1 MNFPQNLSD
10 IDYKFNQVITSSKNS
25 INQEI
30 LKAIPS
36 NQMTINFSK
45 DESNSNSIDIK
56 NNKLNSLKQKRYIST
71 NQNEAIENDVE
82 EEEVNSDEYVSS
94 TMLDVDTNTYIRMSN
109 DSKNL
114 QDKICNKINDKK
126 LYQGKLRKKDENKS
140 NTFMLNDIQ
149 NIEKEQDM
157 KIIRNN
163 TNVNN
168 NGNGNGNSHDINS
181 KKIIQQ
187 RGKNDV
193 FIINRP
199 DSINKEKKNNSKDKK
214 GVFTPVNENKNK
226 FKILRDMIFKKID
239 HGHNKNVYSIC
250 QSNTINILDNNEDNN
265 NNNNNNN
272 SKQFRNNN
280 LLSINN
286 DIIKEAT
293 KINLD
298 LKNKRNKNSLIT
310 HNNSISILSNNISKN
325 TSIKSDNYQ
334 HQNMKNNHK
343 KYKINLY
350 NKNLMK
356 DIGALG
362 ALNIDDQKYQ
372 VIPQTIK
379 KIKTQGRVGK
389 IVYSNQNK
397 RNNFIYIS
405 NNITNKTINSP
416 MNKKI
421 NRISPPNRIDNVE
434 YFNSICHKKNKRFD
448 ENILKHNNIHSLKNL
463 KSESLHKSIKK
474 YILDDEYLTI
484 FPLNTDKNG
493 IDKQKKLILKDSKN
507 KKLAKNQIQNRYNEG
522 INIKSIISLNNTN
535 KKNVRNVNSCYNKKV
550 LNYYQS
556 EQTLNTISNH
566 NKKPDLYNNF
576 KNNYNEFFQ
585 NKNGNVSNKKIT
597 NEKMHKNRE
606 LSFNLPQDSNSIK
619 NILSLK
625 KIKNLKNKFVLQNID
640 LNVEN
645 GGRNT
650 SNFNTKKN
658 KPLTTRIKL
667 DLVNEEMKNN
677 SKKNNLNYI
686 LNNNNSHV
694 SKNNSNSS
702 TKKIIYI
709 DNSNYKHINSKSL
722 MLNSV
727 SPNCQSI
734 KQLVNKTKIYN
745 MKEMCNNMNFNNQG
759 RNSYNIYAPSKI
771 NYNLINLLNSN
782 NSNNSSSNNKVFYK
796 KIQKDNVKIKRSNG
810 ANTINYNN
818 DNITDVSNSNQ
829 SAHNKKIIV
838 FNNVNN
844 YNINRTNNTL
854 NNIPSIRNDQINSNV
869 CKKTLEILSP
879 FSSLNNNIRNS
890 NHKKFYIINKQ
901 GNNPQVINSKMS
913 SKEKKNNI
921 GLTEQN
927 YVYLDGNRKNKAH
940 VFNGVTNSNNSNSS
954 NKYLYKNKIYNLNDS
969 ESLNNNNY
977 YHNNVNSTQI
987 SNVMKIN
994 NNAND
999 VILDFPSSN
1008 EKERNTMS
1016 NKSYG
1021 NLIIN
1026 RRIKNDRDISLDLFE
1041 KIKKNNTKKSISPV
1055 QELKNKF

>member
-1 MNFPQNLSD
+1 
-10 IDYKFNQVITSSKNS
+10 
-25 INQEI
+25 
-30 LKAIPS
+30 
-36 NQMTINFSK
+36 
-45 DESNSNSIDIK
+45 
-56 NNKLNSLKQKRYIST
+56 
-71 NQNEAIENDVE
+71 
-82 EEEVNSDEYVSS
+82 
-94 TMLDVDTNTYIRMSN
+94 
-109 DSKNL
+109 
-114 QDKICNKINDKK
+114 
-126 LYQGKLRKKDENKS
+126 
-140 NTFMLNDIQ
+140 
-149 NIEKEQDM
+149 
-157 KIIRNN
+157 
-163 TNVNN
+163 
-168 NGNGNGNSHDINS
+168 
-181 KKIIQQ
+181 
-187 RGKNDV
+187 
-193 FIINRP
+193 
-199 DSINKEKKNNSKDKK
+199 
-214 GVFTPVNENKNK
+214 
-226 FKILRDMIFKKID
+226 
-239 HGHNKNVYSIC
+239 
-250 QSNTINILDNNEDNN
+250 
-265 NNNNNNN
+265 
-272 SKQFRNNN
+272 
-280 LLSINN
+280 
-286 DIIKEAT
+286 
-293 KINLD
+293 
-298 LKNKRNKNSLIT
+298 
-310 HNNSISILSNNISKN
+310 
-325 TSIKSDNYQ
+325 
-334 HQNMKNNHK
+334 
-343 KYKINLY
+343 
-350 NKNLMK
+350 
-356 DIGALG
+356 
-362 ALNIDDQKYQ
+362 
-372 VIPQTIK
+372 
-379 KIKTQGRVGK
+379 
-389 IVYSNQNK
+389 
-397 RNNFIYIS
+397 
-405 NNITNKTINSP
+405 
-416 MNKKI
+416 
-421 NRISPPNRIDNVE
+421 
-434 YFNSICHKKNKRFD
+434 
-448 ENILKHNNIHSLKNL
+448 
-463 KSESLHKSIKK
+463 
-474 YILDDEYLTI
+474 
-484 FPLNTDKNG
+484 
-493 IDKQKKLILKDSKN
+493 
-507 KKLAKNQIQNRYNEG
+507 
-522 INIKSIISLNNTN
+522 
-535 KKNVRNVNSCYNKKV
+535 
-550 LNYYQS
+550 
-556 EQTLNTISNH
+556 
-566 NKKPDLYNNF
+566 
-576 KNNYNEFFQ
+576 
-585 NKNGNVSNKKIT
+585 
-597 NEKMHKNRE
+597 MHKNRE

-709 DNSNYKHINSKSL
+709 DNSNYKHMNSKSL

-854 NNIPSIRNDQINSNV
+854 NNIPRIRNDQINSNV

-927 YVYLDGNRKNKAH
+927 YVYLDGNRKNKTH
-940 VFNGVTNSNNSNSS
+940 VFNGVANPNNSNSS

>member
-1 MNFPQNLSD
+1 
-10 IDYKFNQVITSSKNS
+10 
-25 INQEI
+25 
-30 LKAIPS
+30 
-36 NQMTINFSK
+36 
-45 DESNSNSIDIK
+45 
-56 NNKLNSLKQKRYIST
+56 
-71 NQNEAIENDVE
+71 
-82 EEEVNSDEYVSS
+82 
-94 TMLDVDTNTYIRMSN
+94 
-109 DSKNL
+109 
-114 QDKICNKINDKK
+114 
-126 LYQGKLRKKDENKS
+126 
-140 NTFMLNDIQ
+140 
-149 NIEKEQDM
+149 
-157 KIIRNN
+157 
-163 TNVNN
+163 
-168 NGNGNGNSHDINS
+168 
-181 KKIIQQ
+181 
-187 RGKNDV
+187 
-193 FIINRP
+193 
-199 DSINKEKKNNSKDKK
+199 
-214 GVFTPVNENKNK
+214 
-226 FKILRDMIFKKID
+226 
-239 HGHNKNVYSIC
+239 
-250 QSNTINILDNNEDNN
+250 
-265 NNNNNNN
+265 
-272 SKQFRNNN
+272 
-280 LLSINN
+280 
-286 DIIKEAT
+286 
-293 KINLD
+293 
-298 LKNKRNKNSLIT
+298 
-310 HNNSISILSNNISKN
+310 
-325 TSIKSDNYQ
+325 
-334 HQNMKNNHK
+334 
-343 KYKINLY
+343 
-350 NKNLMK
+350 
-356 DIGALG
+356 
-362 ALNIDDQKYQ
+362 
-372 VIPQTIK
+372 
-379 KIKTQGRVGK
+379 
-389 IVYSNQNK
+389 
-397 RNNFIYIS
+397 
-405 NNITNKTINSP
+405 
-416 MNKKI
+416 
-421 NRISPPNRIDNVE
+421 
-434 YFNSICHKKNKRFD
+434 
-448 ENILKHNNIHSLKNL
+448 
-463 KSESLHKSIKK
+463 
-474 YILDDEYLTI
+474 
-484 FPLNTDKNG
+484 
-493 IDKQKKLILKDSKN
+493 
-507 KKLAKNQIQNRYNEG
+507 
-522 INIKSIISLNNTN
+522 
-535 KKNVRNVNSCYNKKV
+535 
-550 LNYYQS
+550 
-556 EQTLNTISNH
+556 
-566 NKKPDLYNNF
+566 
-576 KNNYNEFFQ
+576 
-585 NKNGNVSNKKIT
+585 
-597 NEKMHKNRE
+597 
-606 LSFNLPQDSNSIK
+606 
-619 NILSLK
+619 
-625 KIKNLKNKFVLQNID
+625 
-640 LNVEN
+640 
-645 GGRNT
+645 
-650 SNFNTKKN
+650 
-658 KPLTTRIKL
+658 
-667 DLVNEEMKNN
+667 VNEEMKNN

-854 NNIPSIRNDQINSNV
+854 NNIPCIRNDQINSNV

-927 YVYLDGNRKNKAH
+927 YVYLDGNRKNKTH
-940 VFNGVTNSNNSNSS
+940 VFNGVANPNNSNSS